1 MNYQNLVNENNTNND
16 SADLECKQK
25 SQTRTNLN
33 QLKLLLWKNV
43 TLQRRAVISTIIE
56 ICVPTLFAISKIKIF
71 STFVIFLHNRKKS
84 KPCIWL
90 LFRH

>member
-1 MNYQNLVNENNTNND
+1 MNYQNLANESNNE
-16 SADLECKQK
+16 SAALGRKPK

-56 ICVPTLFAISKIKIF
+56 ICVPTLFAISKKHFF
-71 STFVIFLHNRKKS
+71 S
-84 KPCIWL
+84 
-90 LFRH
+90 